1 MISDS
6 WEQATSSIETEIEEQ
21 PFSTSEF
28 EERVNRVQSTI
39 RDRGLNALLVTTPEN
54 IYYLSGLDTTGFY
67 SYQCLIVPQT
77 GEPAFVV
84 RQLETPNVEIRT
96 WISQWK
102 AYGESYGDDS
112 VETTRGVDATT
123 KLLREMDLADGRLGF
138 EQDSWF
144 ITYHQVTLL
153 EEAIPGELIGCSDI
167 IEPERAIKSDSE
179 LEYIREAASIVEAGT
194 QAGVDTVGTEVGEN
208 DIAANTY
215 SGLIRNG
222 AMHGTRVY
230 VTSGTR
236 SALPHARWKGRTVR
250 RGEPVNFEVGA
261 AVNRYYASLWQT
273 AHAGDTLPPV
283 IERVE
288 DAITTGLQSAIDRIR
303 PGVPAAEVHQACQG
317 VLREA
322 GYGEFSPHRTGYSL
336 GIGFPPGWGEGHI
349 ISIGPG
355 DDTPLEQNM
364 VFHMPVTVILPNY
377 GTVGTSVTLRVA
389 DDGVEI
395 LADLNRTVH
404 RR

>member
-1 MISDS
+1 MTGKT
-6 WEQATSSIETEIEEQ
+6 WMQETSRIETDVEEQ
-21 PFSTSEF
+21 PFSTQEF
-28 EERVNRVQSTI
+28 KNRVESVQSTI
-39 RDRGLNALLVTTPEN
+39 RDRDLDALLVTTPEN

-84 RQLETPNVEIRT
+84 RQLETPNIEIRT
-96 WISQWK
+96 WISQLK
-102 AYGESYGDDS
+102 AYGESYGGDS
-112 VETTRGVDATT
+112 VETTRGVDATAE
-123 KLLREMDLADGRLGF
+123 LLDEMDLGDGRLGF

-144 ITYHQVTLL
+144 ITYHQVALL
-153 EEAIPGELIGCSDI
+153 EEALPGELVGCSNI
-167 IEPERAIKSDSE
+167 VEPERLIKSDAE
-179 LEYIREAASIVEAGT
+179 LEYIREAADIVEAGT
-194 QAGVDTVGTEVGEN
+194 QAGVDTVGKGVNEN

-250 RGEPVNFEVGA
+250 QGEPVNFEVGA

-273 AHAGDTLPPV
+273 AHVGDSVPPV
-283 IERVE
+283 VGRVE
-288 DAITTGLQSAIDRIR
+288 EAVTSGLQAAIDQIE
-303 PGVPAAEVHQACQG
+303 PGVPADEVHDACQS
-317 VLREA
+317 VLQEA
-322 GYGEFSPHRTGYSL
+322 GYAEFSPHRTGYSL

-349 ISIGPG
+349 VSIGPG

-364 VFHMPVTVILPNY
+364 VFHMPVTVILPDY
-377 GTVGTSVTLRVA
+377 GTVGCSVTLRVA
-389 DDGVEI
+389 DDGAEI
-395 LADLNRTVH
+395 LADLNRAVH